1 MIYFI
6 SFRISGLEDAS
17 PTYVLFHK
25 LEFWEGL
32 VLWLRAY
39 LESYFLE
46 IRVLRSYCSRITV
59 APHCSSEGIFGKKG
73 VILVKVLIRFW
84 FTYFL

>member
-25 LEFWEGL
+25 LGFWEGL
-32 VLWLRAY
+32 VLWPRAY
-39 LESYFLE
+39 VESYFLGTR
-46 IRVLRSYCSRITV
+46 ISRSYYSRITV
-59 APHCSSEGIFGKKG
+59 APHCSCEGIFEKKG
-73 VILVKVLIRFW
+73 L
-84 FTYFL
+84 YFC